1 MRHKNHR
8 YPVKNTGS
16 RMLSGSRAGKNFM
29 TGTLMFPKF
38 CALSIST
45 WEPVTLS

>member
-1 MRHKNHR
+1 ML
-8 YPVKNTGS
+8 PVHGLE
-16 RMLSGSRAGKNFM
+16 RNFM